1 MATTDIFTETTQK
14 EIRDEVRIVSGLT
27 KIIAEGW
34 KLDSWAAIQEMV
46 RSGAAARWIP
56 VGTQL
61 NVADSVYG
69 TRVFDVVAHD
79 FYKNPA
85 DEKAHTMALLSHD
98 VLMNC
103 CVDETEAL
111 YAVSADVWPDGMPA
125 GTYNFTLLAGYDT
138 EYGGGKTYSF
148 TTTQTV
154 PVGGVLDLPWRY
166 NTQVASLKISS
177 YADQATNTALESM
190 SLSEASDGTSLG
202 TADGNSA
209 HMNHSHCIRYGCNNW
224 EDSAIR
230 QWLNS
235 AGAKGTWW
243 SPRCE
248 FDRQYG
254 QYSAYYNMHGHMYGL
269 DPEFLAVLGEV
280 DIVTL
285 TNQVYNHGKANSTIV
300 TTRDKFFLPS
310 RVEMGCGEEGSGSAA
325 TGESVWPYYDGATE
339 TDRIK
344 YNSGSARGWWVRS
357 PNYWNASTTRV
368 FNPSGALSNSNAYNT
383 NGAAAACVIM

>member
-1 MATTDIFTETTQK
+1 MADIFTETTQK
-14 EIRDEVRIVSGLT
+14 EILGEARIISGLT

-34 KLDSWAAIQEMV
+34 KLDSWKAVQEMV

-79 FYKNPA
+79 FYKNPS
-85 DEKAHTMALLSHD
+85 DESGHTMALLAHD
-98 VLMNC
+98 VITSC
-103 CVDETEAL
+103 CYDEAEAL
-111 YAVSADVWPDGMPA
+111 YSVSADVWPDGMPA
-125 GTYNFTLLAGYDT
+125 GTYNFTLMAGYDT
-138 EYGGGKTYSF
+138 AYGGGKTYSF

-190 SLSEASDGTSLG
+190 SLSEAGDGTALG
-202 TADGNSA
+202 TADGKTA
-209 HMNHSHCIRYGCNNW
+209 HMNHAHCIRYGCNNW
-224 EDSAIR
+224 EDSAMR

-235 AGAKGTWW
+235 AGEKGTWW

-248 FDRQYG
+248 FDRYYG
-254 QYSAYYNMHGHMYGL
+254 QYSNYMNMRGHMYGI
-269 DPEFLAVLGEV
+269 DPEFLAVLGKV

-285 TNQVYNHGKANSTIV
+285 TNSVYNHNKANGTTI

-310 RVEMGCGEEGSGSAA
+310 RAEMGGGEEGSGSAA
-325 TGESVWPYYDGATE
+325 TGESVWPYYEGATQ
-339 TDRIK
+339 TDWIK
-344 YNSGSARGWWVRS
+344 YNSGSARYWWMRS
-357 PNYWNASTTRV
+357 PDYWNANGARI
-368 FNPSGALSNSNAYNT
+368 FYPSGALSLGTAYSAH
-383 NGAAAACVIM
+383 GAAAACVIM